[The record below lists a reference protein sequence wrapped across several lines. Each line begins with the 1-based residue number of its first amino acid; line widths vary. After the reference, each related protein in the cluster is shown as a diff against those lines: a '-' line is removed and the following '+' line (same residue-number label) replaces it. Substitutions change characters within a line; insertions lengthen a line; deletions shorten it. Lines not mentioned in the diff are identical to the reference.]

1 MEAWRLKKRR
11 VRHGGPSVGK
21 GMGLI
26 SSRSA
31 GDAPLEDG
39 KSDRKTIGK
48 KRLEMERLD
57 RKRLEKRGLE
67 ELRLYR
73 KWRILYYLRLEQR
86 SNCYLFVSCQAA
98 PLFD

>member
-1 MEAWRLKKRR
+1 MEQRSNCYVFVSCQAAPLC
-11 VRHGGPSVGK
+11 
-21 GMGLI
+21 
-26 SSRSA
+26 SA

-48 KRLEMERLD
+48 KLLEMERLD

-73 KWRILYYLRLEQR
+73 KWRYFILPPQQFLLARYMEQS

>member
-1 MEAWRLKKRR
+1 MEKAW
-11 VRHGGPSVGK
+11 VC
-21 GMGLI
+21 MI

-39 KSDRKTIGK
+39 KSDRKMIGK
-48 KRLEMERLD
+48 KRLETERLD
-57 RKRLEKRGLE
+57 RKCLEKRGLE

-73 KWRILYYLRLEQR
+73 KWRLPPQQFLLARYVEQR